1 MEQLLEELEPEFGGG
16 RIFRPY
22 RDVRFSNDKSPYKT
36 NIAAMVGDMG
46 YVSFEA
52 TGLGVTAASSTW
64 HRTSSTATGRRSQG
78 YAKDHPR
85 IDLLRW
91 KGVAAYRQWAP
102 AAWLATAKQRSGSS
116 KPCERQARFGG
127 RRTWKTNASLG
138 ATLPTA
144 RRRSANATSH
154 PPHDACHASCAGR
167 LGIAISGSRPIRRRP
182 YHRFEG
188 TVVAG
193 CEDGTDLRE
202 RR

>member
-1 MEQLLEELEPEFGGG
+1 MPRLAPSQFFEGLAGDNSKAHWETHRDAYQRFVRASMEQLLEELEPEFGGG

-85 IDLLRW
+85 IDPAAVEGRGRLSAVGPG
-91 KGVAAYRQWAP
+91 GVAGNGEAKVRVVEALR
-102 AAWLATAKQRSGSS
+102 AAGPL
-116 KPCERQARFGG
+116 
-127 RRTWKTNASLG
+127 RRA
-138 ATLPTA
+138 
-144 RRRSANATSH
+144 
-154 PPHDACHASCAGR
+154 
-167 LGIAISGSRPIRRRP
+167 
-182 YHRFEG
+182 
-188 TVVAG
+188 
-193 CEDGTDLRE
+193 
-202 RR
+202 